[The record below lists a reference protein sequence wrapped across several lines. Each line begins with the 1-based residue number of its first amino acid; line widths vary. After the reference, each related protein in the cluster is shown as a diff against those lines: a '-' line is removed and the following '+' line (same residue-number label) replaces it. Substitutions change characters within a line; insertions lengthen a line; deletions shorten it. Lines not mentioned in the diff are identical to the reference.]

1 MGKFS
6 RKGVSKY
13 YFLDTLAA
21 GSTTMLPTR
30 TELTAGTLL
39 NASIAAIDGFSI
51 ENQEISTPNMATK
64 FNGKIP
70 GDDEA
75 ADSTI
80 TFYEDETTSD
90 IETALAAGAVG
101 WIVILRKGDIPANTS
116 MDVFPVR
123 VASISA
129 QHTVDN
135 EAAKFMVKFSITD
148 PPVTGAAVPAAA

>member
-6 RKGVSKY
+6 RKAVAKY
-13 YFLDTLAA
+13 YFVTTIAA
-21 GSTTMLPTR
+21 GTMIPTR
-30 TELTAGTLL
+30 TEMTGGTLL

-51 ENQEISTPNMATK
+51 ENQEISTPNMATT

-80 TFYEDETTSD
+80 TFYEDDTDSELETT
-90 IETALAAGAVG
+90 LAKGTSG
-101 WIVILRKGDIPANTS
+101 YIVILKKGDVPADTS

-123 VASISA
+123 VASNSA

-135 EAAKFMVKFSITD
+135 ESAKFMVKFSITD
-148 PPVTGAAVPAAA
+148 VPVTNAAVPAAT